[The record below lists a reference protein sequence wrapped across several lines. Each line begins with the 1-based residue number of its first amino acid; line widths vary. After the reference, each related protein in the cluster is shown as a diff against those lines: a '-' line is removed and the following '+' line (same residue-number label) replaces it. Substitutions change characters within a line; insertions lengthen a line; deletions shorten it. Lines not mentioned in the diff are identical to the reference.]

1 VDWDW
6 TVTFFSLLAMRTT
19 GRMVMGMATKVTS
32 ESFQSMRK
40 QLASITSTV
49 SPSRR

>member
-1 VDWDW
+1 MDWDW
-6 TVTFFSLLAMRTT
+6 TVTFLSRLAMRTT
-19 GRMVMGMATKVTS
+19 GRMVMGMATKVTR

-40 QLASITSTV
+40 QFTSITTTV